1 MDGGTGMNRSGRR
14 PASAAE
20 REAAQRLV
28 DSVMAESS
36 RRGRDSLLPFP
47 VMIAIVTLVLLAV
60 VLFLP
65 ALLWDDLLRG
75 NGEGNVVDRLTRV
88 LAFAIPAAGFIVGL
102 AWGIYGRERLRPYL
116 LSTGSLIAWVLLN
129 REPLDLG
136 QDQLPGFAVMLVG
149 LVLGFLLTPRRS
161 H

>member
-1 MDGGTGMNRSGRR
+1 MNRSGRR

-28 DSVMAESS
+28 DSVMAESG

-47 VMIAIVTLVLLAV
+47 VMIAVVTLVLLAV
-60 VLFLP
+60 VLFFP
-65 ALLWDDLLRG
+65 ALLFDDLLRG

-102 AWGIYGRERLRPYL
+102 GWGVYGRERLRPYL
-116 LSTGSLIAWVLLN
+116 LSTGSFIAWVLLN

-136 QDQLPGFAVMLVG
+136 RDQLPAFAGMLGG
-149 LVLGFLLTPRRS
+149 LVIGILLTPQRAR
-161 H
+161 